1 MGSIQISS
9 LGKAYKVYPSRF
21 ARLREWLLPFGGA
34 QHTLKW
40 ILKDVNIQIKAGEA
54 VGIIGSNGA
63 GKSTLLKMLTG
74 TTQPTTGRVQTEGS
88 IAALLE
94 LGMGFHPDFSGRQNV
109 YMAGQL
115 LGMTVEE
122 IKGLMPSIEAFAE
135 IGDYIDQPLRVYSS
149 GMSVRLAFSLATAK
163 RPDILIV
170 DEALAVGDAQFQ
182 HKCFSRIKEFKEQGT
197 TLLFVSHA
205 PLTVKSLCNR
215 AILLDSHCVALDDT
229 PERVFEHYNALL
241 AKKEGSGT
249 LKGNQI
255 NEIEDVVD
263 NGTVKSEGEKSEVG
277 ATFANQPHGVRSGN
291 KKAKI
296 SSVRL
301 LVNDVPTFMVRS
313 CEPARVT
320 IEYEVTEILPELTVG
335 ILIRDKLGN
344 DVFGTN
350 TFIEKY
356 NVPGSREVGKKSIS
370 FNFPAL
376 ALGVGNFRLTVAL
389 HAGYSRMQEDYDWWD
404 RAIVFDVLPGEE
416 PQKAGCCVLPVSLT
430 S

>member
-1 MGSIQISS
+1 MGSIQIHG

-21 ARLREWLLPFGGA
+21 SRMLEWILPFSKP
-34 QHTLKW
+34 QYTLKW
-40 ILKDVNIQIKAGEA
+40 ILRDVNIQIESGEA
-54 VGIIGSNGA
+54 VGIVGVNGA

-74 TTQPTTGRVQTEGS
+74 TTQATLGKVETQGRV
-88 IAALLE
+88 AALLE
-94 LGMGFHPDFSGRQNV
+94 LGMGFHPEFTGKQNV

-115 LGMTVEE
+115 LGMTVQE
-122 IKGLMPSIEAFAE
+122 ISELLPEIEAFAE

-215 AILLDSHCVALDDT
+215 AILLDSHSVAMDDT
-229 PERVFEHYNALL
+229 PEKVFDYYNALL
-241 AKKEGSGT
+241 AKR
-249 LKGNQI
+249 KGESVSTDSPKNI
-255 NEIEDVVD
+255 TEDVVGHESIAETGKD
-263 NGTVKSEGEKSEVG
+263 FGSELTADQHSIGT
-277 ATFANQPHGVRSGN
+277 RSGN

-301 LVNDVPTFMVRS
+301 LVDGVSTQIIRS
-313 CEPARVT
+313 CEAAQIT
-320 IEYEVTEILPELTVG
+320 IDYEVAEVLPELTVG
-335 ILIRDKLGN
+335 MLIRDKLGN
-344 DVFGTN
+344 DIFGTN
-350 TFIEKY
+350 TFIEKFD
-356 NVPGSREVGKKSIS
+356 VLGKRELGKKSIT
-370 FNFPAL
+370 FNFPSF

-404 RAIVFDVLPGEE
+404 RALVFDVLPGAE
-416 PQKAGCCVLPVSLT
+416 PPKAGCCVLPVSLT
-430 S
+430 N

>member
-1 MGSIQISS
+1 MGSIEINS

-21 ARLREWLLPFGGA
+21 ARLREWLFPFGKP

-40 ILKDVNIQIKAGEA
+40 ILRDVTIQIKSGEA
-54 VGIIGSNGA
+54 VGIVGVNGA

-74 TTQPTTGRVQTEGS
+74 TTQPTLGKVEIHGS
-88 IAALLE
+88 VAALLE
-94 LGMGFHPDFSGRQNV
+94 LGMGFHPEFTGRQNV

-115 LGMTVEE
+115 LGMTVSE
-122 IKGLMPSIEAFAE
+122 INDLMPQIEGFAE

-182 HKCFSRIKEFKEQGT
+182 HKCFSRIKEFKDRGT

-215 AILLDSHCVALDDT
+215 AILLDSHCVAMDDT
-229 PERVFEHYNALL
+229 PEKVFEHYNALL
-241 AKKEGSGT
+241 AKREGGVVLQNSP
-249 LKGNQI
+249 I
-255 NEIEDVVD
+255 VEIEDLIKNDPVNDLEASESKVVD
-263 NGTVKSEGEKSEVG
+263 GTQG
-277 ATFANQPHGVRSGN
+277 TRSGN

-296 SSVRL
+296 SSVKL
-301 LVNDVPTFMVRS
+301 LVDDMSTLMIRS
-313 CEPARVT
+313 CEPAKIR
-320 IEYEVTEILPELTVG
+320 IDYEVAEALPELTVG

-344 DVFGTN
+344 DIFGTN
-350 TFIEKY
+350 SYIEKFDA
-356 NVPGSREVGKKSIS
+356 PGRDELGKKSIT
-370 FNFPAL
+370 FNFPSL
-376 ALGVGNFRLTVAL
+376 ALGTGNFRLTVAL

-404 RAIVFDVLPGEE
+404 RALVFDVLPGVE
-416 PQKAGCCVLPVSLT
+416 PQKAGCCVLPVLLT